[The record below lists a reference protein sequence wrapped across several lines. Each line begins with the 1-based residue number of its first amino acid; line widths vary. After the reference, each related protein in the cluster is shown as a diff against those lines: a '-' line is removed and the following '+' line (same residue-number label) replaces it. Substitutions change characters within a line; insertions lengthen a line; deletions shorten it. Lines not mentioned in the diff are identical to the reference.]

1 VYMDAFHRSLERA
14 LHGFTPD
21 FVLVSSGFDALAG
34 DPLGGQLLEPED
46 FHHMAKRTVEVA
58 DSVCGGKVVCALEGG
73 YEPARLGQATVEV
86 IRALAGLEG
95 R

>member
-1 VYMDAFHRSLERA
+1 MDLFHRSVERA
-14 LHGFTPD
+14 LDDFTPD

-46 FHHMAKRTVEVA
+46 FHRMARETVEVA
-58 DSVCGGKVVCALEGG
+58 DAVCGGRVVCVLEGG
-73 YEPARLGQATVEV
+73 YEPARLGQAAVQV

-95 R
+95 Q